1 MHAPRPR
8 SLRNASLFGLWS
20 LLAALAAGC
29 SSGAHDSSGRG
40 PATPAAEPN
49 GWGTSAEAQSEPG
62 APPPPAA
69 APADAGGATA
79 PSPSPAEPSREA
91 RSEERPGLATH
102 WGETRSS
109 HVRTTTFDRAS
120 GSSPFATA
128 TLWYNDRQGARTM
141 AASEG
146 RGRRSFASLELA
158 QGGVTVSLRGE
169 DGSTLPAV
177 SSGGRLVAVGDAGSR
192 YTIQL
197 VNHTPARFEAVVS
210 VDGLDV
216 LDGREATVS
225 KRGYILAPHATVEID
240 GFRRSESAVA
250 AFRFGSVSGS
260 YAARKG
266 DDRNVGVVGVAL
278 FHEAGTEPWP
288 WDENEAR
295 RRRNANPFPGRF
307 AEPPP

>member
-1 MHAPRPR
+1 MSVRLR
-8 SLRNASLFGLWS
+8 SLRKASLFGLWS

-29 SSGAHDSSGRG
+29 AGGDRE
-40 PATPAAEPN
+40 PARSPQAASPADAN
-49 GWGTSAEAQSEPG
+49 GWGTTQQGYPQADPPAPG
-62 APPPPAA
+62 AAA
-69 APADAGGATA
+69 ADAGGAA
-79 PSPSPAEPSREA
+79 PSEPSRESRA
-91 RSEERPGLATH
+91 EERPGLATH

-109 HVRTTTFDRAS
+109 HVRTTSFDRAS
-120 GSSPFATA
+120 DSSPFATG

-141 AASEG
+141 ATSEG
-146 RGRRSFASLELA
+146 RGRNSFASLELA

-169 DGSTLPAV
+169 DGSTLSAI

-192 YTIQL
+192 YTIHL

-216 LDGREATVS
+216 LDGREASMS

-260 YAARKG
+260 YAGRKG
-266 DDRNVGVVGVAL
+266 DDRNVGVVGVAV

-288 WDENEAR
+288 WNDSEAR
-295 RRRNANPFPGRF
+295 RRKNANPFPGRF

>member
-1 MHAPRPR
+1 MLLSRRP
-8 SLRNASLFGLWS
+8 LRASFVGLWS
-20 LLAALAAGC
+20 LLAVFAAGC
-29 SSGAHDSSGRG
+29 AGGSSEQVAARS
-40 PATPAAEPN
+40 PASESAGNA
-49 GWGTSAEAQSEPG
+49 WGTGSPQAAPPAPPG
-62 APPPPAA
+62 AMATADAGAA
-69 APADAGGATA
+69 APST
-79 PSPSPAEPSREA
+79 SPAELSRESRA
-91 RSEERPGLATH
+91 EERPGLATH

-109 HVRTTTFDRAS
+109 FVRTTTFDRAQ
-120 GSSPFATA
+120 GSSPFATG
-128 TLWYNDRQGARTM
+128 TLWYNDRSGARSM

-146 RGRRSFASLELA
+146 RGRGSFAALELA
-158 QGGVTVSLRGE
+158 SGGVTVSLRGE

-177 SSGGRLVAVGDAGSR
+177 SSNGRLIAVGDAGSR

-216 LDGREATVS
+216 LDGSEGSLS
-225 KRGYILAPHATVEID
+225 KRGYILAPHASVEID

-260 YAARKG
+260 YAGRKG
-266 DDRNVGVVGVAL
+266 DDRNVGVVGVAI

-288 WDENEAR
+288 WNDNEAR
-295 RRRNANPFPGRF
+295 RRKNAQPFPGRF

>member
-1 MHAPRPR
+1 MHVARPR

-29 SSGAHDSSGRG
+29 SSGAGGKSAPSSPSDARF
-40 PATPAAEPN
+40 ESN
-49 GWGTSAEAQSEPG
+49 SWGTTTGTASPQS
-62 APPPPAA
+62 APPPAPAADAAGAA
-69 APADAGGATA
+69 APAAT
-79 PSPSPAEPSREA
+79 SPAEPSREGRA
-91 RSEERPGLATH
+91 EERPGLATH

-109 HVRTTTFDRAS
+109 HVRTTSFDRAS
-120 GSSPFATA
+120 DSNPFATA

-141 AASEG
+141 TSEG
-146 RGRRSFASLELA
+146 RGRGSFASLELA
-158 QGGVTVSLRGE
+158 QGGVTVSLR
-169 DGSTLPAV
+169 DDSGSTLPAI

-216 LDGREATVS
+216 LDGREASPS
-225 KRGYILAPHATVEID
+225 KRGYIIAPHATVEID

-260 YAARKG
+260 YASRKG

-278 FHEAGTEPWP
+278 FHEAGTDPWP
-288 WDENEAR
+288 WNDSEAR
-295 RRRNANPFPGRF
+295 RRKNANPFPGRF

>member
-1 MHAPRPR
+1 MSVSRPR
-8 SLRNASLFGLWS
+8 SFRTLSLVGLWS
-20 LLAALAAGC
+20 LLATLAAGC
-29 SSGAHDSSGRG
+29 AGGASEPAMGRA
-40 PATPAAEPN
+40 PASPAAAPGGN
-49 GWGTSAEAQSEPG
+49 DWGTSASEA
-62 APPPPAA
+62 APPAPPAPAA
-69 APADAGGATA
+69 ATDAGAA
-79 PSPSPAEPSREA
+79 PGKAAPEPARESRA
-91 RSEERPGLATH
+91 EERPGLATH

-109 HVRTTTFDRAS
+109 FVRTTSFDRAQS
-120 GSSPFATA
+120 GSPFATA
-128 TLWYNDRQGARTM
+128 TLWYNDRSGARTM

-146 RGRRSFASLELA
+146 RGRGSFASLDLA
-158 QGGVTVSLRGE
+158 QGGVTVTLRGE

-216 LDGREATVS
+216 LDGHEATVS

-260 YAARKG
+260 YAGRKG

-288 WDENEAR
+288 WNENEAR
-295 RRRNANPFPGRF
+295 RRRNAQPFPGRF